1 MYHTNTL
8 NVLCGEHIILCL
20 VLLQQTDLENS
31 YAYLA
36 KKQNKRETNERDK
49 DGKVR
54 KNQKKADNE
63 GRNTERV

>member
-8 NVLCGEHIILCL
+8 NVLCGDHIILCL

-36 KKQNKRETNERDK
+36 KNQNKRETNERDK

>member
-8 NVLCGEHIILCL
+8 NVLCGDHFILCL